1 MENMSKAVVKF
12 HTGDFLLD
20 GAPLS
25 GQPAEVDSN
34 QIKALRTINVLSCRR

>member
-1 MENMSKAVVKF
+1 MENMSKAVVMF
-12 HTGDFLLD
+12 PTGDFLLD

-34 QIKALRTINVLSCRR
+34 QIKTLRTINVKSCRQ